1 MMPNAAS
8 RARTAHPRA
17 RTAHPPWFTS
27 NRCAALLLVDD
38 DAAEL
43 LPYKMVQLSR

>member
-1 MMPNAAS
+1 MIPNAA
-8 RARTAHPRA
+8 ARA

-27 NRCAALLLVDD
+27 SRCAALLLVDD